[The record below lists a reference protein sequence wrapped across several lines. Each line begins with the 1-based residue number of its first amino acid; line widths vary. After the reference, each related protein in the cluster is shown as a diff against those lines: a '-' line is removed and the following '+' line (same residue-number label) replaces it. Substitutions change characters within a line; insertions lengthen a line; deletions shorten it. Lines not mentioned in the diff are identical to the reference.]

1 MSRQKSPEELSAA
14 ELERLLYARRHMER
28 EQRLRRA
35 QAEGRIVIPDLD
47 REAAGNLPA
56 PSAVEAALP
65 AAPRRSF
72 WRWLADR
79 GLLLVEIV
87 AAVALLTIV
96 VSLWTTN
103 SRLNR
108 ELAAVQ
114 AAQSQALALPTATA
128 TPAIGVV
135 LLPGGHSPPVDG
147 QAPQPGEAG
156 GIPEHLLPIV
166 NAYVP
171 PPIPTPGPETA
182 RRLEI
187 PILNGDYPIVQ
198 GDDWEQ
204 LKQGIGQYVASGR
217 PGKPGNVVLS
227 GHNDIYGE
235 PFRYLDRLKP
245 GDEIIISTER
255 QTYTYV
261 VNEVQVV
268 DPTDVWVM
276 GPTDEARVT
285 LISCYPYRVN
295 TRRIVVFAELADGT
309 TATDHGAV
317 TAATTP

>member
-1 MSRQKSPEELSAA
+1 MPRKKSPEELSVA
-14 ELERLLYARRHMER
+14 ELEQLLYARKRVEQ

-35 QAEGRIVIPDLD
+35 HADGRIVNPHREEQAPD
-47 REAAGNLPA
+47 EALIEASLSPA
-56 PSAVEAALP
+56 S
-65 AAPRRSF
+65 RRPF

-79 GLLLVEIV
+79 GLLLLEIA
-87 AAVALLTIV
+87 AAVALLVILAG
-96 VSLWTTN
+96 LWSTN
-103 SRLNR
+103 RQLNR
-108 ELAAVQ
+108 ELAEAQ

-128 TPAIGVV
+128 TPTIGVV
-135 LLPGGHSPPVDG
+135 LLPGGHQPPVDG
-147 QAPQPGEAG
+147 RPPEPGEAG
-156 GIPEHLLPIV
+156 GIPEHLLPVV

-187 PILNGDYPIVQ
+187 PALSGDYPIVQ

-204 LKQGIGQYVASGR
+204 LKQGIGQYAASGR

-235 PFRYLDRLKP
+235 PFRYLDRLQP

-255 QTYTYV
+255 QAYTYV
-261 VNEVQVV
+261 VDEIRVV
-268 DPTDVWVM
+268 EPTDVWVM
-276 GPTDEARVT
+276 GPTDDAQVT

-295 TRRIVVFAELADGT
+295 TRRIVVFGRLADS
-309 TATDHGAV
+309 GALGG
-317 TAATTP
+317 

>member
-56 PSAVEAALP
+56 SSAVEAALP

-166 NAYVP
+166 NA
-171 PPIPTPGPETA
+171 
-182 RRLEI
+182 
-187 PILNGDYPIVQ
+187 
-198 GDDWEQ
+198 
-204 LKQGIGQYVASGR
+204 
-217 PGKPGNVVLS
+217 
-227 GHNDIYGE
+227 
-235 PFRYLDRLKP
+235 
-245 GDEIIISTER
+245 
-255 QTYTYV
+255 
-261 VNEVQVV
+261 
-268 DPTDVWVM
+268 
-276 GPTDEARVT
+276 
-285 LISCYPYRVN
+285 
-295 TRRIVVFAELADGT
+295 
-309 TATDHGAV
+309 
-317 TAATTP
+317 

>member
-1 MSRQKSPEELSAA
+1 MSRKKSPEDLNAA
-14 ELERLLYARRHMER
+14 ELEQLLYARRHAER

-35 QAEGRIVIPDLD
+35 KAEGRIVDPHGQLNGDSAPD
-47 REAAGNLPA
+47 EALIEASL
-56 PSAVEAALP
+56 AV
-65 AAPRRSF
+65 APRRPF

-79 GLLLVEIV
+79 GLLLVEI
-87 AAVALLTIV
+87 AAGVALVAIIG
-96 VSLWTTN
+96 SLWATN
-103 SRLNR
+103 RQLNS
-108 ELAAVQ
+108 ELAEVQ
-114 AAQSQALALPTATA
+114 AAQSQALALPTPTA

-135 LLPGGHSPPVDG
+135 LLPGGHRPPVDG
-147 QAPQPGEAG
+147 QAPEPGEAG

-187 PILNGDYPIVQ
+187 PALNGDYPIVQ

-204 LKQGIGQYVASGR
+204 LKKGIGQYIGSGQ
-217 PGKPGNVVLS
+217 PGKAGNVVLS

-245 GDEIIISTER
+245 GDPIVVSTER
-255 QTYTYV
+255 QAYTYIVDDVRV
-261 VNEVQVV
+261 VE
-268 DPTDVWVM
+268 PTDVWVM
-276 GPTDEARVT
+276 GPTDHAQIT

-295 TRRIVVFAELADGT
+295 TRRIVVFASLADAST
-309 TATDHGAV
+309 GADRE
-317 TAATTP
+317 TIAGIP

>member
-1 MSRQKSPEELSAA
+1 MARRKSPEELSAA

-35 QAEGRIVIPDLD
+35 QAEGRIVIPDPD
-47 REAAGNLPA
+47 RETAGNLPPA
-56 PSAVEAALP
+56 SPMEAALP

-79 GLLLVEIV
+79 GLLLVEM
-87 AAVALLTIV
+87 AGAVALLIIV
-96 VSLWTTN
+96 ISLWTTN

-108 ELAAVQ
+108 ELVAVQ

-128 TPAIGVV
+128 PPAIGVV
-135 LLPGGHSPPVDG
+135 LLPGGHRPPVDG

-187 PILNGDYPIVQ
+187 PVLNGDYPIVQ

-204 LKQGIGQYVASGR
+204 LKQGIGQYVGSGR

-245 GDEIIISTER
+245 GDEIIVSTER
-255 QTYTYV
+255 QAYTYV

-285 LISCYPYRVN
+285 LISCYPYRID
-295 TRRIVVFAELADGT
+295 TRRIVVFAELVEG
-309 TATDHGAV
+309 ATR
-317 TAATTP
+317 